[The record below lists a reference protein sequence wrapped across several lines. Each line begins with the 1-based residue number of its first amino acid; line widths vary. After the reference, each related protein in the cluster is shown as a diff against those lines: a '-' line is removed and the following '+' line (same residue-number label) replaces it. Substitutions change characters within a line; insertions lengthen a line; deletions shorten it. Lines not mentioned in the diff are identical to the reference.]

1 MAVKKKNAKKRAG
14 KSASSTEFPEE
25 TTDQKGP
32 GSGSD
37 QDGHLSEQEALERRV
52 AVAALDESLFPNIQH
67 PKKKAYLIALAETGN
82 RTHAAKLAGIERTTP
97 YTPQWKQDEAF
108 QERLRQAKEAAA
120 DLIESEIYRRA
131 VEGVDKPT
139 GWYKGVAGGVVREFS
154 DVLAMFLLKGLRP
167 ETYRERVELQAAMLN
182 LDLNRLDDESLER
195 IANGEPPMAVLSEWA
210 AGARARGEDPVELLG
225 LPPGEG

>member
-1 MAVKKKNAKKRAG
+1 M
-14 KSASSTEFPEE
+14 
-25 TTDQKGP
+25 TDNTCKFCEQGE
-32 GSGSD
+32 S
-37 QDGHLSEQEALERRV
+37 HLSEQEALERRV

-67 PKKKAYLIALAETGN
+67 PKKRAYLIAYVETGN
-82 RTHAAKLAGIERTTP
+82 KTQAAKLAGIERTTP

-131 VEGVDKPT
+131 VEGVDKPA

-167 ETYRERVELQAAMLN
+167 ETYRERVELRGAMAN
-182 LDLNRLDDESLER
+182 IDLSRLDDESLQR
-195 IANGEPPMAVLSEWA
+195 IADGELPMAVLNSWA
-210 AGARARGEDPVELLG
+210 SAVRARGEDPVEILG
-225 LPPGEG
+225 LPSGSLDE